1 MRKRLRKKKAHINPV
16 DAMLDI
22 VMKVA
27 YRQGITVD
35 VDSFKRAKKDI
46 KMIIKKGFIPQ
57 SYEMVSNGALDKSVI
72 YSIEGIGF
80 AKIDTNE
87 ILNDLRYI
95 ETNKPH
101 VYIKNHPLPDY
112 RITKGTATGPTHI

>member
-1 MRKRLRKKKAHINPV
+1 MRKRLRKKKQSINPV

-57 SYEMVSNGALDKSVI
+57 SFV
-72 YSIEGIGF
+72 
-80 AKIDTNE
+80 
-87 ILNDLRYI
+87 
-95 ETNKPH
+95 
-101 VYIKNHPLPDY
+101 
-112 RITKGTATGPTHI
+112 